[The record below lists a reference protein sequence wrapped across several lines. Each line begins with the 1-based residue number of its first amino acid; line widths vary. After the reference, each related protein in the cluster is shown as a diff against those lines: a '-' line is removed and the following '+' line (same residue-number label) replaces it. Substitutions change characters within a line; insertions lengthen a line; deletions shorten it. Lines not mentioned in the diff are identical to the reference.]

1 MLTNRT
7 AFCRRYPLSDLQ
19 YRTYP
24 FLGLVFEF
32 KNKLTEGKIGDLFT
46 PKVFHTRKV
55 QVFKEHYI
63 KVTTQVYR
71 QFPLNGGLPFDS

>member
-1 MLTNRT
+1 MIITNST
-7 AFCRRYPLSDLQ
+7 GLCRGCPPINLQ
-19 YRTYP
+19 YGSYP
-24 FLGLVFEF
+24 FLRLVFEF
-32 KNKLTEGKIGDLFT
+32 KQKLAEGKVGDLFT

-71 QFPLNGGLPFDS
+71 QFPMVV